1 MQENTSHV
9 EIMTVLVVLLRLGL
23 GMIVRLVDVIIGP
36 MMGRVGGSTPVVIGI
51 FLRSVLARQQR

>member
-36 MMGRVGGSTPVVIGI
+36 MMGRVGGSTSVVIGI
-51 FLRSVLARQQR
+51 FLRSALARQQR